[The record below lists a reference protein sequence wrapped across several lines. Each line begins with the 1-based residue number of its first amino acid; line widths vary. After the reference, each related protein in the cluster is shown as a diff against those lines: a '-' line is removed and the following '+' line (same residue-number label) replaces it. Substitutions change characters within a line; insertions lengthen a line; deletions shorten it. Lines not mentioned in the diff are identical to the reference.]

1 MRIKGFNLS
10 WLLFLLIIIKSLASC
25 TPSACLGETTAFI
38 NAGFYT
44 TGTGK
49 PLKLDSI
56 TVFGIGNSSNKL
68 FSKITNVS
76 SIKLPLDATATTCGF
91 VMKINKDI
99 DTLRLIY
106 SSFPFL
112 ISKECGFTF
121 FYNLDSCIWSG
132 SVIDTINIRNKK
144 VTIYNEENIRIFY

>member
-1 MRIKGFNLS
+1 MRIKGFNLI

-56 TVFGIGNSSNKL
+56 TVYGIGKDTDKL
-68 FSKITNVS
+68 YFRSTNVT
-76 SIKLPLDATATTCGF
+76 SIKLPLDASATTCGF
-91 VMKINKDI
+91 VMKINNDT

-121 FYNLDSCIWSG
+121 FYTLDSCSWSG